1 MSLKKIMCLY
11 VVFYLVYKWEG
22 NEEYNVLRFVR
33 VIL

>member
-1 MSLKKIMCLY
+1 MSLKNNKCLY